1 MRICTGA
8 LLAALLWS
16 YYMYILLFRE
26 KSWEGIINR
35 KPTKSEYTSAL
46 QNKDLFLWVQYRY
59 KAYCFHYVV
68 RPKSWEPYFN
78 NDWYKVPV

>member
-1 MRICTGA
+1 MYDDLFSAKHFWYMTVILHCDNDNLYWSTLG
-8 LLAALLWS
+8 S

-46 QNKDLFLWVQYRY
+46 QNKDLFL
-59 KAYCFHYVV
+59 
-68 RPKSWEPYFN
+68 
-78 NDWYKVPV
+78 